1 MGILVFGLLVV
12 TTALWWMLSDL
23 WPQLPANL
31 SLWPFEGDPARCM
44 VARSVAWWFGPP
56 AAVTALALSLG
67 LLAPRRL
74 AARAARGDWLPV
86 PRANAV
92 RRLPPD
98 SQARIV
104 RPIRLGLAF
113 AAFCLLTMVGHWWN
127 TIAETA
133 MGHATSSMHQRT
145 AWSLLGA
152 LATAAGASW
161 TLAKVRADKELTAF
175 VQAGGTMPGG
185 PDAA

>member
-12 TTALWWMLSDL
+12 TTALWWMLFDL

-92 RRLPPD
+92 GRLPSD

-104 RPIRLGLAF
+104 KPIRLGLAF

-127 TIAETA
+127 TIAEAA
-133 MGHATSSMHQRT
+133 MDSAPTRRGERF
-145 AWSLLGA
+145 AWPLVGA
-152 LATAAGASW
+152 LASAVGASW
-161 TLAKVRADKELTAF
+161 TIARVRADKELTAF
-175 VQAGGTMPGG
+175 VQAGGTLPGE
-185 PDAA
+185 PDRA

>member
-12 TTALWWMLSDL
+12 TTALWWMLFDL
-23 WPQLPANL
+23 WPQLPATL
-31 SLWPFEGDPARCM
+31 PMWPFGDDPAQHE

-56 AAVTALALSLG
+56 AVVTLLAFLLG

-74 AARAARGDWLPV
+74 AARAARSAWLSV
-86 PRANAV
+86 PRATAV
-92 RRLPPD
+92 RRLPTD

-133 MGHATSSMHQRT
+133 MGHASSNGRQRT
-145 AWSLLGA
+145 AWPLLGA

-161 TLAKVRADKELTAF
+161 TLAKVRADKELAAF
-175 VQAGGTMPGG
+175 VQAGGTL
-185 PDAA
+185 PDEPSEV